1 MLHHAPQN
9 FTSLFAT
16 RAYATRM
23 EQRADA
29 HLLLAI
35 LKVAREE
42 CAHNGWGDLEPVLA
56 AAWEDLR
63 DEGTPTWD
71 VVAEEIQL
79 ACQREG
85 ILDRES

>member
-1 MLHHAPQN
+1 
-9 FTSLFAT
+9 
-16 RAYATRM
+16 
-23 EQRADA
+23 
-29 HLLLAI
+29 
-35 LKVAREE
+35 VAREE

>member
-1 MLHHAPQN
+1 MQ
-9 FTSLFAT
+9 
-16 RAYATRM
+16 
-23 EQRADA
+23 QRSIDT

-42 CAHNGWGDLEPVLA
+42 CAHNDWDSLEPVLA

-63 DEGTPTWD
+63 EDDTPPWT

-79 ACQREG
+79 ACRREG
-85 ILDRES
+85 IPKRSAQEGE